1 MEKWIE
7 RQKHIIDFT
16 LSSLLRRKGRNAAL
30 ILVYTLV
37 VFMLASV
44 VFFVQAIKRE
54 ASVILKDSPDM
65 IIQRMS
71 AGRHELIP
79 VSYLD
84 QILSIRGV
92 SAVRTRL
99 WGYYYDP
106 VVGANYTLMVAEDSG
121 PAAGTHHHRP
131 GRVEGAPCPGR
142 GHAGI
147 QEPRRGH
154 HRPGCKKHDFP
165 GVGTGLVG
173 PDPRIGAG
181 LSQDI
186 RHTRGFATDLA
197 VRVKNPRELSTV
209 ALKVAERSPR
219 HEADPE
225 RRDPEDL

>member
-92 SAVRTRL
+92 KLVRTRL

-121 PAAGTHHHRP
+121 PAAGTIVIGQGVSRARLALKGTRLEFRSHDGAIIDLGVRSTISRESELVSSDLILVSEQDFRRIFGTP
-131 GRVEGAPCPGR
+131 GGYV
-142 GHAGI
+142 
-147 QEPRRGH
+147 
-154 HRPGCKKHDFP
+154 
-165 GVGTGLVG
+165 
-173 PDPRIGAG
+173 
-181 LSQDI
+181 
-186 RHTRGFATDLA
+186 TDLA
-197 VRVKNPRELSTV
+197 VRVKNARELSHGGPQGCRAFSPTRG
-209 ALKVAERSPR
+209 RS
-219 HEADPE
+219 
-225 RRDPEDL
+225 